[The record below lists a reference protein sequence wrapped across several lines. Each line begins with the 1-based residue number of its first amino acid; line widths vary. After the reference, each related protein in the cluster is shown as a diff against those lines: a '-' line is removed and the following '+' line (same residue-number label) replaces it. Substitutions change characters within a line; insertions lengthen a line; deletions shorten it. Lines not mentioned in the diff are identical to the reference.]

1 MESDLQ
7 QRGRKLDDLNRQL
20 KVMEVDA
27 ASRQSAFTEQLKEK
41 RQSYSNAIK
50 AYWLAWFRLQSTLG
64 KRTAA
69 YSQERN
75 SLEYTIKELKFSIE
89 SIRK

>member
-50 AYWLAWFRLQSTLG
+50 AYWLA
-64 KRTAA
+64 
-69 YSQERN
+69 
-75 SLEYTIKELKFSIE
+75 
-89 SIRK
+89 

>member
-50 AYWLAWFRLQSTLG
+50 ALQSTLG